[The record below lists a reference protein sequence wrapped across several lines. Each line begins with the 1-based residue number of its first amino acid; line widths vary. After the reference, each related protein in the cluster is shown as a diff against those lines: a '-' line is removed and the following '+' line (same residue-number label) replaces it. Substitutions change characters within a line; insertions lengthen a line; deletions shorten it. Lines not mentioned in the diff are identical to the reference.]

1 METMQVYYANLEAYN
16 SGRMIGDWL
25 KPSKF
30 ESLEDFEKAIKKVT
44 KNADEVA
51 VHDYDNFPNMGEY
64 PSAEEIYNF
73 AHQVKEVVDS
83 YHFLTMDIIME
94 YIDAMQQYHGIPN
107 FDEIDFND
115 EFIGLYD
122 TLKDFAEWHAYDVD
136 SFESIPEH
144 MRRFF
149 DWDYYAESLERE
161 YIIITTSNYC
171 KAVFKKY

>member
-1 METMQVYYANLEAYN
+1 MQVYYANLGAYN
-16 SGRMIGDWL
+16 SGRMVGDWL
-25 KPSKF
+25 EPSEF

-73 AHQVKEVVDS
+73 AHQVKEVIDS
-83 YHFLTMDIIME
+83 NHFLTMDIIRD
-94 YIDAMQQYHGIPN
+94 YIDATGRSIE
-107 FDEIDFND
+107 EIDFDD

-122 TLKDFAEWHAYDVD
+122 TLKDFAECHAYDVD
-136 SFESIPEH
+136 NFESIPEH
-144 MRRFF
+144 MQRYF
-149 DWDYYAESLERE
+149 DWDYYSKVLERE
-161 YIIITTSNYC
+161 YIIITTSDYN